1 MSATLITSKQMTLEE
16 YLEFDYNSEGRFE
29 YFDGEVFE
37 LSGGSPEH
45 ALLSSQISYL
55 LRRELLPKSC
65 LVYSS
70 DLKIKVP
77 SLPPYRY
84 ADVTAL
90 CDKPV
95 YEQIGYVRCLVNPVL
110 LVEVLSPS
118 TEKYD
123 RSEKLIGY
131 KSIPSFREYLLI
143 SQSQKLIIQYVKHKK
158 KFWLQTEHGAGE
170 VFNLS
175 SVDCELNVDEI
186 YQGIFFE
193 GENLE

>member
-1 MSATLITSKQMTLEE
+1 MSATPISSSQMTLEE

-45 ALLSSQISYL
+45 ALLSSQIGYL
-55 LRRELLPKSC
+55 LRRELLPKGC

-90 CDKPV
+90 CDKPI
-95 YEQIGYVRCLVNPVL
+95 YEKLGNIRYLVNPVL
-110 LVEVLSPS
+110 LVEVLSS
-118 TEKYD
+118 SMEKYY

-131 KSIPSFREYLLI
+131 KSISSFREYLLV
-143 SQSQKLIIQYVKHKK
+143 SQNQKLVIQYVKHNK
-158 KFWLQTEHGAGE
+158 KFWLQTEYGE
-170 VFNLS
+170 
-175 SVDCELNVDEI
+175 
-186 YQGIFFE
+186 G
-193 GENLE
+193 

>member
-1 MSATLITSKQMTLEE
+1 MSATPISSSQMTLEE

-45 ALLSSQISYL
+45 ALLSSQIGYL
-55 LRRELLPKSC
+55 LRRELLPKGC

-90 CDKPV
+90 CNKPI
-95 YEQIGYVRCLVNPVL
+95 YEKLGNIRYLVNPVL
-110 LVEVLSPS
+110 LVEVLSSS

-131 KSIPSFREYLLI
+131 KSISSFREYLLV
-143 SQSQKLIIQYVKHKK
+143 SQNQKLVIQYVKHNK
-158 KFWLQTEHGAGE
+158 KFWLQTEYSEGE
-170 VFNLS
+170 IFKISSIGCSLS
-175 SVDCELNVDEI
+175 VDEI
-186 YQGIFFE
+186 YQGIIFE
-193 GENLE
+193 GENLQ

>member
-1 MSATLITSKQMTLEE
+1 MSATPITSKQMTLEE

-29 YFDGEVFE
+29 YFDGQVFE

-55 LRRELLPKSC
+55 LRRELLPKGC

-84 ADVTAL
+84 ADVTKL
-90 CDKPV
+90 CGKPI

-110 LVEVLSPS
+110 LIEVLSPS

-143 SQSQKLIIQYVKHKK
+143 SQSQKLIIQYVKHKR
-158 KFWLQTEHGAGE
+158 KFWLQTEYGAGE

-175 SVDCELNVDEI
+175 SVDCELRVDEI
-186 YQGIFFE
+186 YQGIIFE

>member
-1 MSATLITSKQMTLEE
+1 MTLEE

-45 ALLSSQISYL
+45 ALLSSQIGYL
-55 LRRELLPKSC
+55 LRRELLPKGC

-90 CDKPV
+90 CDKPI
-95 YEQIGYVRCLVNPVL
+95 YEKLGNIRYLVNPVL
-110 LVEVLSPS
+110 LVEVLSS
-118 TEKYD
+118 SMEKYY

-131 KSIPSFREYLLI
+131 KSISSFREYLLV
-143 SQSQKLIIQYVKHKK
+143 SQNQKLVIQYVKHNK
-158 KFWLQTEHGAGE
+158 KFWLQTEYGE
-170 VFNLS
+170 
-175 SVDCELNVDEI
+175 
-186 YQGIFFE
+186 G
-193 GENLE
+193 